1 MSKTTF
7 RATISDEDF
16 DWLQDFKDNNDLM
29 NNTQVLH
36 YFMKLAKN
44 KKNNL
49 REFNDLSDIRKQ
61 QRFTKEQLQS

>member
-49 REFNDLSDIRKQ
+49 RELRQ
-61 QRFTKEQLQS
+61 V

>member
-44 KKNNL
+44 EKNNL
-49 REFNDLSDIRKQ
+49 REKGMINYYVVKGR
-61 QRFTKEQLQS
+61 RP

>member
-44 KKNNL
+44 EKNNL
-49 REFNDLSDIRKQ
+49 SEMI
-61 QRFTKEQLQS
+61 TPI

>member
-29 NNTQVLH
+29 
-36 YFMKLAKN
+36 KLS
-44 KKNNL
+44 NL
-49 REFNDLSDIRKQ
+49 LCK
-61 QRFTKEQLQS
+61 

>member
-29 NNTQVLH
+29 NNTQVLITSS
-36 YFMKLAKN
+36 KLC
-44 KKNNL
+44 
-49 REFNDLSDIRKQ
+49 I
-61 QRFTKEQLQS
+61 

>member
-29 NNTQVLH
+29 INTIRVLVESP
-36 YFMKLAKN
+36 
-44 KKNNL
+44 
-49 REFNDLSDIRKQ
+49 RQ
-61 QRFTKEQLQS
+61 QS